1 MLRILI
7 IAGGFLAI
15 TAGLLVF
22 QPGMGQAPRQ
32 ASSLADEPA
41 APVSQVQVS
50 RAETG
55 LDLTSTGPIAADP
68 LGSAV
73 TLSTRPAT
81 APADALQN
89 LTASVLAG
97 LGSPS
102 AAPPATDTG
111 DLRSMTSGVLAALGA
126 ATGPAPGATGPQ
138 KLETLIVQALRQG
151 QSDAYLDA
159 LLNEAAATGAV
170 TIPAALVT
178 SDGRVDT
185 VTLLASLVQKS
196 AGQGGVD
203 TAALAAAAGARP
215 APRPQRSTQD
225 QLYVVQPG
233 DSLAAISYRFYGET
247 TFYQQIFA
255 ANRDLLTSPDKIRI
269 GQKITIPAL

>member
-73 TLSTRPAT
+73 ALPARPAT
-81 APADALQN
+81 APADDLQN

-102 AAPPATDTG
+102 APPPATDTG

-203 TAALAAAAGARP
+203 TAALAAAAGDRP

>member
-196 AGQGGVD
+196 AGQGDVD

-225 QLYVVQPG
+225 QLYVVRPG